1 MIRKKKIIKV
11 SNSPVKCIDCANANI
26 IEYNKHDQLIAE
38 CKKKPDTFGVL
49 DRDVAREL
57 RICSLFIPKNNL
69 K

>member
-1 MIRKKKIIKV
+1 MIRKKKTINV

-26 IEYNKHDQLIAE
+26 IEYNKHDPLIAE

-57 RICSLFIPKNNL
+57 RICSLFIPKNNI

>member
-26 IEYNKHDQLIAE
+26 IEYNKHDPLIAE